1 MKIKELQTKIADAL
15 NGCEELVQGSCRAI
29 VEDSMTVASDIQK
42 QLQTVKGVAIVVMTP
57 TFTRN
62 GSRADGLPVEAQLTI
77 QCVEVPEHNRLQ
89 TGRLTAL
96 DAAEIVASALD
107 SNELNFVR
115 IAQTADAQ
123 TRSIIVQVDF
133 NVSIILN

>member
-1 MKIKELQTKIADAL
+1 MKIKELQKKIADAL

-29 VEDSMTVASDIQK
+29 VEDSMTVALDIQK

-62 GSRADGLPVEAQLTI
+62 GARTDGLPVEAQLTI
-77 QCVEVPEHNRLQ
+77 QCIEVPEHNRLQ

-96 DAAEIVASALD
+96 DAAAIED
-107 SNELNFVR
+107 FFSNTSKLEYL
-115 IAQTADAQ
+115 
-123 TRSIIVQVDF
+123 RSISSEKYDE
-133 NVSIILN
+133 NVIYPS

>member
-1 MKIKELQTKIADAL
+1 MKIRDLQKKIADAL

-29 VEDSMTVASDIQK
+29 VEDSMTVALDIQK

-62 GSRADGLPVEAQLTI
+62 GSSPDGLPVEAQLTI

-96 DAAEIVASALD
+96 DAAEIVASSLD

-115 IAQTADAQ
+115 IAQTADAP

>member
-1 MKIKELQTKIADAL
+1 MKIRDLQKKIAEAL

-29 VEDSMTVASDIQK
+29 VEDSMTVALDIQK

-96 DAAEIVASALD
+96 AAAEIVASSLD

-115 IAQTADAQ
+115 IAQTADAT

>member
-1 MKIKELQTKIADAL
+1 MKIRDLQKKIADAL

-29 VEDSMTVASDIQK
+29 VEDSMTVALDIQK

-89 TGRLTAL
+89 SGRLTAL
-96 DAAEIVASALD
+96 GAAEIVASSLD

-115 IAQTADAQ
+115 IAQTGDAA
-123 TRSIIVQVDF
+123 TRSIIAQVDF

>member
-1 MKIKELQTKIADAL
+1 
-15 NGCEELVQGSCRAI
+15 
-29 VEDSMTVASDIQK
+29 
-42 QLQTVKGVAIVVMTP
+42 MTP

-96 DAAEIVASALD
+96 DAAKIED
-107 SNELNFVR
+107 FFSNTSKLEYL
-115 IAQTADAQ
+115 
-123 TRSIIVQVDF
+123 RSISFEKYDEKCDLSELTLALSDNQKRSAGHVPSRRKGSF
-133 NVSIILN
+133 

>member
-1 MKIKELQTKIADAL
+1 MKIRDLQQKIADAL

-29 VEDSMTVASDIQK
+29 VEDSMTVALDIQK

-62 GSRADGLPVEAQLTI
+62 GSNPNGLPVEAQLTI

-89 TGRLTAL
+89 PGRLTAL
-96 DAAEIVASALD
+96 DAAEIVASSLD

-115 IAQTADAQ
+115 IAQTADAA

>member
-1 MKIKELQTKIADAL
+1 MKIKELQKKIADAL

-29 VEDSMTVASDIQK
+29 VEDSMTVALDIQK

-62 GSRADGLPVEAQLTI
+62 GSRPDSLPVETQLTI
-77 QCVEVPEHNRLQ
+77 QCVEVPEQNRLQ
-89 TGRLTAL
+89 TGRMTAL
-96 DAAEIVASALD
+96 DAAEIVASSLD

-115 IAQTADAQ
+115 IAQTADAA

>member
-1 MKIKELQTKIADAL
+1 MKIKELQKKIADAL
-15 NGCEELVQGSCRAI
+15 NGCEELMQGSCRAI
-29 VEDSMTVASDIQK
+29 VEDSMTVALDIQK

-62 GSRADGLPVEAQLTI
+62 GSRPDGLPVETQLTI
-77 QCVEVPEHNRLQ
+77 QCVEVPEQNRLQ
-89 TGRLTAL
+89 TGRMTAL
-96 DAAEIVASALD
+96 DAAEIVASSLD

-115 IAQTADAQ
+115 IAQTADAA

>member
-89 TGRLTAL
+89 SGRLTAL

-115 IAQTADAQ
+115 IAQTADAA

>member
-1 MKIKELQTKIADAL
+1 MKIKDLQKKIADAL

-29 VEDSMTVASDIQK
+29 VEDSMTVALDIQK

-62 GSRADGLPVEAQLTI
+62 GSRPDGLPVETQLTI
-77 QCVEVPEHNRLQ
+77 QCVEVPEQNRLQ
-89 TGRLTAL
+89 TGRMTAL
-96 DAAEIVASALD
+96 DAAEIVASSLD

-115 IAQTADAQ
+115 IAQTADAA